1 MGMQRIPYWKYEG
14 AGNDFVALDA
24 RDGTLALDTPFI
36 REACDRRLGIG
47 ADGVLVI
54 EPSADSGIHFRM
66 VYFNADGSRGEMC
79 GNGARC
85 IAAFAVLRGAAP
97 ESMRFL
103 TDAGLYSAQ
112 VREDGVSVSFPDIRE
127 TVVEKR
133 AITEGRAWEGDYLP
147 VGVPHF
153 VTWVEDLDCVDVDRI
168 GRSLRRHE
176 AFAPRGT
183 NVNFAQVLGPGSL
196 RLRTYERGVE
206 AETLACGT
214 GSVATALTYALRQGV
229 LGPHRI
235 SLLTASGQT
244 LAVSFVLDGSGA
256 TDVRLQGPAR
266 LVHEGTWLRA

>member
-1 MGMQRIPYWKYEG
+1 MQRIPYWKYEG

-24 RDGTLALDTPFI
+24 RDGLPELETALI
-36 REACDRRLGIG
+36 REVCDRRLGIG

-54 EPSADSGIHFRM
+54 EPAAESGIHFRM
-66 VYFNADGSRGEMC
+66 VYYNADGSRGEMC

-85 IAAFAVLRGAAP
+85 IAAFALLRGAAP
-97 ESMRFL
+97 ASMRFL
-103 TDAGLYSAQ
+103 TDAGTYSAQ
-112 VREDGVSVSFPDIRE
+112 VREDAISVAFPDIRE

-153 VTWVEDLDCVDVDRI
+153 VTWVNDLDRVDVARI
-168 GRSLRRHE
+168 GRALRHHE

-183 NVNFAQVLGPGSL
+183 NVNFAQILGPASL

-235 SLLTASGQT
+235 SLLTASGQ
-244 LAVSFVLDGSGA
+244 LLGVSFVLDDSGA
-256 TDVRLQGPAR
+256 TDVSLHGPAR
-266 LVHEGTWLRA
+266 LVHEGTWLRP